1 MPDIDDPENPGE
13 IFIGTPGRIVAVE
26 DDSRTFHIQLRN
38 GGSARAS
45 HEEPVAV
52 AAGTA
57 VLVSEQ
63 GWRVIPPA
71 ALARDSSV
79 GVVRKISDESIV
91 LESNAGI
98 QLIPNDPH
106 GDLKLSP
113 GNTVEFD
120 VNTGV
125 RRIVSESPIRLRDI
139 GVDDDVL
146 GSYLI
151 DTSGDTGLT
160 FESFGGYEE
169 VAARAKELI
178 ETQLDRSSELQEI
191 GAKPVKGVIF
201 TGPPG
206 TGKTH
211 LARIIAHVSGATFYL
226 VSGPS
231 IVSKFVGDSEETLRR
246 LFDEAARQE
255 RAIIFFDEIDSIA
268 ARRTSD
274 SNGESKRVVAQ
285 LLTLLDGFEPSSNVV
300 VIAATNRVEDIDEAL
315 LRPGRFDWEIQFGM
329 PTAADRYKILQVNA
343 SQLKTV
349 DPLPLEELATLTEGW
364 SGAMLTAIWTEAALL
379 AANAGR
385 KAIGDEDLAVAYER
399 VQNRPIHGRAEASY
413 VA

>member
-13 IFIGTPGRIVAVE
+13 IFIGTPGRVAAVE
-26 DDSRTFHIQLRN
+26 DGGRTVHMQLNN

-45 HEEPVAV
+45 HPNPVEIAV
-52 AAGTA
+52 GSS

-63 GWRVIPPA
+63 GWRVVPSA
-71 ALARDSSV
+71 ALARDASV
-79 GVVRKISDESIV
+79 GVVRKLTTEGVV
-91 LESNAGI
+91 LETNAGI
-98 QLIPNDPH
+98 QLLAVGEYD
-106 GDLKLSP
+106 GAALAP

-120 VNTGV
+120 LNGGV
-125 RRIVSESPIRLRDI
+125 RRIISESPIRLRDS
-139 GVDDDVL
+139 GLDADPLSGYLVDTTKGTD
-146 GSYLI
+146 
-151 DTSGDTGLT
+151 LT
-160 FESFGGYEE
+160 FESFGGYKD
-169 VAARAKELI
+169 VVARANELI
-178 ETQLDRSSELQEI
+178 ETQLNRSEELREI
-191 GAKPVKGVIF
+191 GAKPVRGVIF

-211 LARIIAHVSGATFYL
+211 LARIIAQVSGATFYL

-246 LFDEAARQE
+246 LFADAEKRD

-268 ARRTSD
+268 ARRSSD

-285 LLTLLDGFEPSSNVV
+285 LLTLLDGFEGSSNVV

-315 LRPGRFDWEIQFGM
+315 MRPGRFDWEIQFGL
-329 PTAADRYKILQVNA
+329 PTVADRYEILQA
-343 SQLKTV
+343 KAGQLKTV
-349 DPLPLEELATLTEGW
+349 ESLPLEELAALTEGW

-379 AANAGR
+379 AAAAGR
-385 KAIGDEDLAVAYER
+385 KIIGDEDLAVAYER
-399 VQNRPIHGRAEASY
+399 VQSRPVRVSAEAAN